1 MAVDVSVDGAA
12 FGTGTPTALFEF
24 SHSNVTHADYFPYAV
39 AGDGRR
45 FLLTRELPSS
55 AGDAR
60 QTPVVVVL
68 NWFEDLKG
76 KVPVR

>member
-39 AGDGRR
+39 TRDGRK
-45 FLLTRELPSS
+45 FLVTGEEPRG

-68 NWFEDLKG
+68 NWFEELKA
-76 KVPVR
+76 KEPVR